1 MAVAIC
7 EVTMHTRANI
17 FSNMT
22 GFITLTKDITYGQ
35 VSQWDSLGF
44 K

>member
-7 EVTMHTRANI
+7 EVTMHTRDNI
-17 FSNMT
+17 FPNMT
-22 GFITLTKDITYGQ
+22 DFIILTKDITYGQ
-35 VSQWDSLGF
+35 VSHLDSLGF